1 MMIVHLSSFVFQK
14 STGCLHG
21 MRFLVPKDE
30 GQGVMVLAF
39 QFKEFGFGLEI
50 PLPLSKRKTKTE
62 KENQK
67 VCYRFYWSEGRL
79 IHNNGKI
86 TL

>member
-1 MMIVHLSSFVFQK
+1 
-14 STGCLHG
+14 
-21 MRFLVPKDE
+21 
-30 GQGVMVLAF
+30 MVLAF

-50 PLPLSKRKTKTE
+50 PLSLSKRKTKTE